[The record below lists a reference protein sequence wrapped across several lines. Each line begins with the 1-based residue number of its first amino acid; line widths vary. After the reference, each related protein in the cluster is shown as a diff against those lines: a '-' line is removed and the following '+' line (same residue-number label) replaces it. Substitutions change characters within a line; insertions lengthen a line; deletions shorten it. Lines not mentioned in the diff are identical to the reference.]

1 MAYNNENLLIKILR
15 IQSIVMEHKKKGC
28 TQKWIYENIIKPQFF
43 ISYPTYNRYLAI
55 NAKSELKKIE
65 NKSNIK

>member
-1 MAYNNENLLIKILR
+1 MAYNNENLLIKILS